1 VSLILPTPSGLPPA
15 VENAFDEVLPPLQT
29 WAGKVDGIG
38 KWVDATIDS
47 TILRV
52 DYAGNSWSIGSM
64 NLPTASYCY
73 TIVGS
78 TMVLSLFLFNTAL
91 TIGTAVNSL
100 YVRIPDGYRA
110 TLAPK
115 SGLYTRSIVNVG
127 WGNLSGT
134 PEALYLTVSDRRW
147 IGVARLSFTN
157 WATLATLTVA
167 GQIAFEVE
175 PI

>member
-47 TILRV
+47 SILRV
-52 DYAGNSWSIGSM
+52 DGAGNSWAIGAM

-73 TIVGS
+73 TIVGD
-78 TMVLSLFLFNTAL
+78 TMILSLFLFNTAL
-91 TIGTAVNSL
+91 TIAAAQNSI
-100 YVRIPDGYRA
+100 YVRIPNGRRA

-115 SGLYTRSIVNVG
+115 SGTYTRSIVNVG
-127 WGNLSGT
+127 WGNLAGT
-134 PEALYLTVSDRRW
+134 PEGLYLTVSNQQW
-147 IGVARLSFTN
+147 IGIARLSFTN